1 MGSELSVTARTW
13 GLTLARCGAM
23 FNFVPRLGFNV
34 QPEALPGFQVR
45 DPTAAST
52 DINRMAGGADSSNAT
67 AYIFNPYTFSL
78 GVATPRFA
86 PPSPVST
93 DDDYCREVV
102 ANCRRQCAARYEVLG
117 GSLGFPRMRKCI
129 RDGAKWL

>member
-1 MGSELSVTARTW
+1 
-13 GLTLARCGAM
+13 M

-34 QPEALPGFQVR
+34 QPEALPGFQVS

-52 DINRMAGGADSSNAT
+52 DINRSRGGADSANPE

-78 GVATPRFA
+78 GVATPPLA

-93 DDDYCREVV
+93 DDYCREVV
-102 ANCRRQCAARYEVLG
+102 ANCRRQCAARYETLG
-117 GSLGFPRMRKCI
+117 GSLGFPWMRKCI
-129 RDGAKWL
+129 RDCVAPSGCSY